1 MGCSCWSSWPQK
13 RSWFLCFL
21 GKVFHLCWSWWSQW
35 ILIQLFVPGK
45 QSASCLKLDA
55 HLLLIDLSETEWC
68 DRCNLATCQ
77 RMHLSKVQHCP
88 VPGINDGH
96 TLSGSLPWKVD
107 NKHAV
112 FGCVWSG
119 LGTLGMPSCL
129 AVFSNSY
136 ASWNLSVFR
145 SWPFPVER
153 CLGAT
158 GAEGQRQPVHRNDDL
173 ATLGVFL

>member
-1 MGCSCWSSWPQK
+1 M
-13 RSWFLCFL
+13 
-21 GKVFHLCWSWWSQW
+21 
-35 ILIQLFVPGK
+35 
-45 QSASCLKLDA
+45 
-55 HLLLIDLSETEWC
+55 
-68 DRCNLATCQ
+68 
-77 RMHLSKVQHCP
+77 
-88 VPGINDGH
+88 
-96 TLSGSLPWKVD
+96 
-107 NKHAV
+107 

-173 ATLGVFL
+173 ATLGVFLESEAFQDLDLLVHLGNIWGTQSFSFSTLPKICGVA